1 MWTWIASLM
10 GARPDARK
18 RRQSGESFTDDPPD
32 DFDSQWYLS
41 AYPDVAASGI
51 DPWLHY
57 QRHGRAE
64 GRLPRRNR
72 VVAWDHALWRGADA
86 IMVPRLEW
94 LIEAADASPEER
106 QQARWALA
114 RWWPW
119 QHNWSV
125 LPGWLSPLLVEWPVL
140 SGDTSRAPALLA
152 VEACTRLAL
161 AADERT
167 SGALFDT
174 QYNSV
179 MYQALSALQQ
189 HDDDHADTFL
199 AQSNAALAQAAMAQ
213 AAPAQND
220 QAQLSPLNAM
230 WAAHG
235 LATVRKASEKK
246 PLTLDNLAPE
256 EAAAKSSAAPR
267 TPRVSVVIPL
277 YNAVASIS
285 TALRSLFEQRF
296 SGAPI
301 PFEIIVVDDAS
312 VDAGVAAVEA
322 LRDDC
327 PAHIEL
333 RIIRHAANQGAYA
346 ARNTGVAASR
356 GELITTHDSDDWSHP
371 DKLRLQIEA
380 LNHITSA
387 EASISWW
394 VRATPTLL
402 FHRWRLDNEG
412 WVYPN
417 LSSLMVRR
425 EALNRV
431 GFWDDVKVNADSEFR
446 ERLEAIFGEGA
457 ICEAL
462 PGVPLSF
469 GRSDASS
476 LSQHSSTHLVTQF
489 LGVRHDYM
497 ASARRWHQAAA
508 PDGLFLAQNP
518 TQRPFYAPPAI
529 CRELTQQAV
538 YQHPLDMLQ
547 AAQYEPTPWF
557 DAGWYLRTHV
567 DLQQA
572 LVDPLTHFWQEGESQ
587 GRDPG
592 PSFSVSGYRYLYAEE
607 MVDDESAL
615 LHFLHTGHDADYSP
629 RPIIP
634 GVCSSVEGQ
643 PTVLVCGHA
652 AGETLYG
659 AERSLLDVV
668 QGLRRLGMNVVVT
681 LPSAVNRSYVDALLA
696 ETLAVAILPYGWW
709 QKGKPVEPV
718 THDYFCQLIQ
728 QFDIAVLHVNTAV
741 LDEPLHAARTVGIPT
756 VMHVR
761 ELPEHDKALCET
773 LNASAADIMQR
784 VRELA
789 DIPVANSHCV
799 AAAIGCERTMIVPNT
814 IDLAPLLALP
824 VREAGDTLRVG
835 ILSSNLAKKGLAD
848 IRQLADLLSHH
859 TEQIE
864 IWLYGP
870 PTPDLA
876 TLLDSQGQQSCRIID
891 GGYIDSP
898 ALAMSK
904 LDVVLNLSH
913 FQESFG
919 RTVLE
924 AMAAARPV
932 VCYHWGALPELVIS
946 EKTGYLVPL
955 GDVDGVATRLAA
967 LADSPELRQR
977 LGQAGRERAVAC
989 FGPDALQEALAR
1001 VYASALNGDPRKQRH
1016 V

>member
-1 MWTWIASLM
+1 MWTWIASLI
-10 GARPDARK
+10 GAKPDARK
-18 RRQSGESFTDDPPD
+18 RRLSGESLTDEPPD

-57 QRHGRAE
+57 QRHGRSE

-72 VVAWDHALWRGADA
+72 VIAWDHALWRGAEA
-86 IMVPRLEW
+86 VMVPRLEW
-94 LIEAADASPEER
+94 LMNAGDASTEER
-106 QQARWALA
+106 QQACWALA
-114 RWWPW
+114 RWWAW
-119 QHNWSV
+119 QNNWSA
-125 LPGWLSPLLVEWPVL
+125 LPEWLSPLLVGWPAL
-140 SGDTSRAPALLA
+140 SGDTSRGPALLV
-152 VEACTRLAL
+152 VEACTRLRLEAGSCNKSNEL
-161 AADERT
+161 SDA
-167 SGALFDT
+167 
-174 QYNSV
+174 QCQWV
-179 MYQALSALQQ
+179 MHQALSALQQ
-189 HDDDHADTFL
+189 YDGEHADTFL
-199 AQSNAALAQAAMAQ
+199 AQSNVALAQGES
-213 AAPAQND
+213 D

-235 LATVRKASEKK
+235 LAAVRKASANE
-246 PLTLDNLAPE
+246 PLTLDNLAPQDTATQPSE
-256 EAAAKSSAAPR
+256 GAQAPQ
-267 TPRVSVVIPL
+267 VSVVIPL
-277 YNAVASIS
+277 YNAATSVA
-285 TALRSLFEQRF
+285 TALRSLFVQRF

-312 VDAGVAAVEA
+312 ADAGVSVVEA
-322 LRDDC
+322 LRNDC
-327 PAHIEL
+327 PAYIDL
-333 RIIRHAANQGAYA
+333 RVIRHSVNQGAYA

-371 DKLRLQIEA
+371 DKLRLQIDA

-387 EASISWW
+387 EASMSWW
-394 VRATPTLL
+394 VRATPALL

-425 EALNRV
+425 EALNRL

-446 ERLEAIFGEGA
+446 ERLEAIFGAGA

-476 LSQHSSTHLVTQF
+476 LSQQSSTHLATQF

-497 ASARRWHQAAA
+497 SSARRWHQTSEHGA
-508 PDGLFLAQNP
+508 LFLPQYP
-518 TQRPFYAPPAI
+518 RQRPFMAPPAI
-529 CRELTQQAV
+529 CREASLLNREAV
-538 YQHPLDMLQ
+538 FQHPLDTLQ
-547 AAQYEPTPWF
+547 AAQYEAEPWF
-557 DAGWYLRTHV
+557 DAGWYLRTYV
-567 DLQQA
+567 DLQQV
-572 LVDPLTHFWQEGESQ
+572 LIDPLTHYWQEGEAQ

-607 MVDDESAL
+607 IADDESAL
-615 LHFLHTGHDADYSP
+615 LHFLHTGRDAGYSP
-629 RPIIP
+629 RPVIK
-634 GVCSSVEGQ
+634 GACSSVEGQ

-668 QGLRRLGMNVVVT
+668 QGLRGLGMNIVVA
-681 LPSAVNRSYVDALLA
+681 LPSAVNRHYVDSLLEEA
-696 ETLAVAILPYGWW
+696 LAVAVMPYGWW
-709 QKGKPVEPV
+709 QKGKLVEPV
-718 THDYFCQLIQ
+718 TYDYFCQLIQ
-728 QFDIAVLHVNTAV
+728 WFDVAVLHANTAV
-741 LDEPLHAARTVGIPT
+741 LDEPLHAARALGVPT
-756 VMHVR
+756 VIHVR
-761 ELPEHDKALCET
+761 ELPEHDRALCET

-784 VRELA
+784 VHELA

-799 AAAIGCERTMIVPNT
+799 AAAVGCERTMIVPNT

-824 VREAGDTLRVG
+824 VRKSGDTLRVG
-835 ILSSNLAKKGLAD
+835 MLSSNLAKKGLAD
-848 IRQLADLLSHH
+848 IRKLADLLSH
-859 TEQIE
+859 QAASVE

-870 PTPDLA
+870 PTSDLA
-876 TLLDSQGQQSCRIID
+876 SLLRSQGQQSCRIFD
-891 GGYIDSP
+891 GGYIESP
-898 ALAMSK
+898 VLAMAE

-932 VCYHWGALPELVIS
+932 VCYHWGALSELVIS
-946 EKTGYLVPL
+946 EQTGYLVPL
-955 GDVDGVATRLAA
+955 GDIDVVATRLAA
-967 LADSPELRQR
+967 LANSPELRQR
-977 LGQAGRERAVAC
+977 LGEAGRERAVTH
-989 FGPDALQEALAR
+989 FGPDALQEALAG
-1001 VYASALNGDPRKQRH
+1001 VYASALNGEPRKQRH